1 MIRTYMID
9 DELPAIEELRY
20 LLQSYPEVEM
30 LGHFQD
36 PLAALDSLDKPDLV
50 FMDIDMPHINGI
62 ELALRLQGKHP
73 GTIVVFVTAYSD
85 YSLDAFRAYPLDYI
99 LKPVDGERFRH
110 TMERV
115 TELHRLRA
123 LDRNAESTFR
133 IRCFGKFEIS
143 RIGAELETM
152 KLSNRKLKEL
162 FAYLIY
168 RYGKPVTRGELL
180 DLLFEG
186 VDDKKTVNYLHVTL
200 YNIRNMLESFG
211 ISRSL
216 ILIKENYTTEIA
228 PGVCDYA
235 DFTTFV
241 RSNAVIEAENAAQA
255 EKLVHTYLGAYLDE
269 EDYPWAVETR
279 EWLESEY
286 EKLLSRLAE
295 YHAHAGRLER
305 AETFLNELIE
315 YNPISEEGNN
325 GLLDLYMESGRHKD
339 YMKHIRRYAKVLK
352 EELGETPEARYILH
366 YKRLMENLKQ
376 QNDI

>member
-9 DELPAIEELRY
+9 DELPAIEELQY
-20 LLQSYPEVEM
+20 LLQSYPEVEV

-36 PLAALDSLDKPDLV
+36 PLAALDGIDKPDLV

-62 ELALRLQGKHP
+62 ELALRMQGKHP
-73 GTIVVFVTAYSD
+73 GTVVVFVTAYSD

-99 LKPVDGERFRH
+99 LKPVDPERFSH

-123 LDRNAESTFR
+123 LDRNDEGAFR
-133 IRCFGKFEIS
+133 IRCLGKFEIS
-143 RIGAELETM
+143 RNGAEMETM

-186 VDDKKTVNYLHVTL
+186 LDDKKTVNYLHVTL

-211 ISRSL
+211 IPCSL

-228 PGVCDYA
+228 QGVCDYV

-241 RSNAVIEAENAAQA
+241 KSNASIGAENALLA
-255 EKLVHTYLGAYLDE
+255 EKMAHTYLGAYLEE

-295 YHAHAGRLER
+295 YHAHTGKPGR
-305 AETFLNELIE
+305 AETLLNELIE
-315 YNPISEEGNN
+315 YNPLSEEGNN
-325 GLLDLYMESGRHKD
+325 GLLDLYMESARHND
-339 YMKHIRRYAKVLK
+339 YIKHLRRYAKVLK

-366 YKRLMENLKQ
+366 YKRLIENLKQ
-376 QNDI
+376 QNDN